1 CLAFARGGEVVT
13 AVTRLSLRLAEMGGW
28 QDTELVLPEGRWADV
43 LDGVREFT
51 GGPAT
56 ELKLAEL
63 FEERPV
69 ALLARIPD
77 GEG

>member
-1 CLAFARGGEVVT
+1 MIT
-13 AVTRLSLRLAEMGGW
+13 AVTRLPLRLGEAGGW

-43 LDGVREFT
+43 LDGVREFI

-63 FEERPV
+63 FAERPV
-69 ALLARIPD
+69 ALLARLRD
-77 GEG
+77 

>member
-1 CLAFARGGEVVT
+1 MT
-13 AVTRLSLRLAEMGGW
+13 AVTRLSLRLAEAGGW
-28 QDTELVLPEGRWADV
+28 QDTELVLPDGRWADL

-63 FEERPV
+63 FADRPV
-69 ALLARIPD
+69 ALLARLRAVP
-77 GEG
+77 

>member
-1 CLAFARGGEVVT
+1 MIT
-13 AVTRLSLRLAEMGGW
+13 AVTRLPLRLWESGGW

-43 LDGVREFT
+43 LDGVREFI

-63 FEERPV
+63 FTERPV
-69 ALLARIPD
+69 ALLARM
-77 GEG
+77 E